1 MELRLNSSS
10 LWVSLFFFFIN
21 SPEISVGSNVLTAAG
36 KSLTLAVTLVSE
48 NGTFE
53 MGFFTPGQS
62 SYYAGIWY
70 KQISPQTVIWVANRE
85 APISSPD
92 MDSAQLN
99 IKGGNLVLTTGS
111 GNSIWSTNL
120 TSPRNSVQATL
131 LETGNLVISD
141 GPYSNATPP
150 LWQSF
155 DYPADTL
162 MPHARLGYNKRTN
175 EKQSLISWRNSEDPW
190 PGPYSL
196 EMDPTIEQY
205 VVKWN
210 GIEQYWSS
218 GPWDG
223 RAFKD
228 IPNPM
233 YNFSYVDNVNESYS
247 TYFLNDPSVLSRLTI
262 TVTGQ
267 IQLFTWSNSGSWQS
281 VFSRPEKQC
290 DVYASCGPFGVC
302 NENSSSVCECLPGF
316 TIKSDKDWRL
326 KDFSGGC
333 ARNVKLQCPTNAS
346 APKDHFDPTTNMKLP
361 RQPQNVTVRSS
372 EQCESF
378 CLRNC
383 SCTAY
388 AYDSNNGCLIW
399 NDEFLILSK
408 DDRNGSTIQIRL
420 AGAEHG
426 AVQVGNHKS
435 SGKLKAII
443 PATIA
448 GVILVVCVI
457 FYIYY
462 RHRRNAKHR
471 ENESNNQEIQLHEA
485 YDDSDREGMIEEH
498 DEKGIDVPFFSF
510 ESILVATNNFSDANK
525 LGRGGFGP
533 VYKGVFEGGRE
544 IAVKRLSN
552 ESGQG
557 SNEFKNEVILIAKLQ
572 HRNLVRLLGYCIKGK
587 EKILL
592 YEYMPNK
599 SLDTWIFEKPISTNP
614 IHNTKTQSFKKM
626 ADTRRNEFQDMLPVM
641 ADKLGGEGLIREL
654 CNGFRLLMDREKEVI
669 TFESLKKNSALLGL
683 QDLRDDEL
691 RSMVKEGDMD
701 GDGALDQ
708 MEFCVLMFRLSP
720 ELMHESEALLQ
731 RVLQQDL
738 KTADSWFR
746 SN

>member
-70 KQISPQTVIWVANRE
+70 KQISPQTVIWVANRR

-99 IKGGNLVLTTGS
+99 IKDGNLVLTTGS

-175 EKQSLISWRNSEDPW
+175 EKQSLISWRNSADPA

-233 YNFSYVDNVNESYS
+233 YSFNYVNNVNESYS
-247 TYFLNDPSVLSRLTI
+247 TYFLNDPSVLSRFTI
-262 TVTGQ
+262 SVTGQ

-290 DVYASCGPFGVC
+290 DVYASCGTFGLC
-302 NENSSSVCECLPGF
+302 KENSSSVCECLPGF
-316 TIKSDKDWRL
+316 SINSDKDWRL

-333 ARNVKLQCPTNAS
+333 ARNVKLQCATNAS

-388 AYDSNNGCLIW
+388 TYDSNNGCLIW

-420 AGAEHG
+420 AGVEHG
-426 AVQVGNHKS
+426 AVQVGNQKS

-448 GVILVVCVI
+448 GVILVVCVF

-533 VYKGVFEGGRE
+533 VYKVM
-544 IAVKRLSN
+544 ID
-552 ESGQG
+552 
-557 SNEFKNEVILIAKLQ
+557 I
-572 HRNLVRLLGYCIKGK
+572 YT
-587 EKILL
+587 
-592 YEYMPNK
+592 
-599 SLDTWIFEKPISTNP
+599 SLDRVYS
-614 IHNTKTQSFKKM
+614 
-626 ADTRRNEFQDMLPVM
+626 
-641 ADKLGGEGLIREL
+641 
-654 CNGFRLLMDREKEVI
+654 KEV
-669 TFESLKKNSALLGL
+669 EK
-683 QDLRDDEL
+683 
-691 RSMVKEGDMD
+691 
-701 GDGALDQ
+701 
-708 MEFCVLMFRLSP
+708 
-720 ELMHESEALLQ
+720 
-731 RVLQQDL
+731 
-738 KTADSWFR
+738 
-746 SN
+746 